1 MSPKS
6 VIFFFLEKQEWR
18 TISKADYHEYR
29 VSDLSNPRQLA
40 CKGILVKIQGQMKG

>member
-6 VIFFFLEKQEWR
+6 VFFFFLEKQEWR
-18 TISKADYHEYR
+18 TISEADYHEYC

-40 CKGILVKIQGQMKG
+40 CKGILVKIKGQMKG